1 MKAKEILERL
11 KNPGVIIALVSLV
24 VMILTTNGLDVDNT
38 RIMDTV
44 KALCSIGV
52 ILGFLNNPT
61 TPGLDLPYMN
71 RKKEDKEN
79 K

>member
-1 MKAKEILERL
+1 MKSKELLKRL
-11 KNPGVIIALVSLV
+11 QNPGVIIALVSLIV
-24 VMILTTNGLDVDNT
+24 IILTTNGLEVDNT

-61 TPGLDLPYMN
+61 TPGLDLPYV
-71 RKKEDKEN
+71 KKEDKEE

>member
-1 MKAKEILERL
+1 MKTRDILERL

-24 VMILTTNGLDVDNT
+24 VMILTTNGVNIDNA
-38 RIMDTV
+38 RVMDTV

-61 TPGLDLPYMN
+61 TPGLDLPYVN
-71 RKKEDKEN
+71 KDKEN